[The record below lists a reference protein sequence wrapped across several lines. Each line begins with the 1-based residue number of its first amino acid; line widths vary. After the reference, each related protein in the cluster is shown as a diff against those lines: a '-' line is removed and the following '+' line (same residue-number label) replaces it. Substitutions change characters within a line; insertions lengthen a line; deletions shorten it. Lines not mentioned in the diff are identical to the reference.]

1 MSPTPRLAHGSSVAR
16 FLENDFLEND
26 FPAPQSGARAT
37 RQAFLPLERGASS
50 WAAGG
55 RAGDAVEPRPVRA
68 LPRASARGLRHDERS
83 RSILPSSL
91 RRTVQNTRNA
101 QVSRTAG
108 SRSGRGSTASWSGP
122 TAPGLGSRATCA
134 PASQEQRAL
143 CVPPLACVHRSCWRA
158 RTSTCPGEASEWM
171 AYRAVPGAGSASP
184 AVAKGCSCRW
194 RRRDRRLGHAAAV
207 AS

>member
-1 MSPTPRLAHGSSVAR
+1 MNFSRLQGSVRARSRGKAHLKRGS
-16 FLENDFLEND
+16 
-26 FPAPQSGARAT
+26 
-37 RQAFLPLERGASS
+37 SS

-68 LPRASARGLRHDERS
+68 LTRASARGLRHDERS

-171 AYRAVPGAGSASP
+171 ADRAVPGAGSASS

>member
-1 MSPTPRLAHGSSVAR
+1 MIFAKMIFRRHRVAPGDTPGISSSRKRRIFVGCRRTSRRCRRAETGAGPCPDLGPTEG
-16 FLENDFLEND
+16 
-26 FPAPQSGARAT
+26 
-37 RQAFLPLERGASS
+37 
-50 WAAGG
+50 
-55 RAGDAVEPRPVRA
+55 
-68 LPRASARGLRHDERS
+68 GLRHDERS